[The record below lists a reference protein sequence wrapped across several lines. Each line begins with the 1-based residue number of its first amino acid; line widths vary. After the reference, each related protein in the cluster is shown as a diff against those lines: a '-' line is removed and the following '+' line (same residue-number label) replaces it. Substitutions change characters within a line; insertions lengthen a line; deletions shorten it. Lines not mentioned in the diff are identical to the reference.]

1 MASKL
6 RNTFT
11 ELALLDCKDGV
22 VHYIPTQL
30 KGLDGCQITFLC
42 SPTALSRMEDLLTI
56 CAENPISD
64 EKYLEHIERMEARY
78 MTEIEEREVD
88 ILEVLQ
94 DKHNDYMYSVYA
106 DSTYNGIRYL
116 KRTVVTGIASLTSL
130 WRISS
135 KGCYFD
141 IDTEESGLRGI
152 GSKYYHNQ
160 FNLKYEPAEEL
171 NKRLKSMFEFECG
184 NHVLDCIVRALYIIM
199 SNPYGKGSERLAL
212 TYLENALPTSGI
224 PIAKCLSADYN
235 NFYDIL
241 NTIWEK
247 DSYDCID
254 ITKYVSYM
262 IDTICKAAKLF
273 NTITKELSKDCLVY
287 IPEDGIKKSELESV
301 LESKLYNPKDI
312 IEMYLDAEYIMER
325 PTGYIVRIYKQQ
337 GYGYSLVVKLL
348 IAGSIPATRT
358 CSINY

>member
-6 RNTFT
+6 RNSFT
-11 ELALLDCKDGV
+11 ELALLDCKEGV

-56 CAENPISD
+56 CAESPITD

-88 ILEVLQ
+88 VYEVLK
-94 DKHNDYMYSVYA
+94 DTHKDNMYAVYA
-106 DSTYNGIRYL
+106 ESTYNGMKYL
-116 KRTVVTGIASLTSL
+116 KKVMVNGIGSLTKL
-130 WRISS
+130 WRVSS

-141 IDTEESGLRGI
+141 VDAEEAGI
-152 GSKYYHNQ
+152 RCIGAKYYHNQ
-160 FNLKYEPAEEL
+160 FNLKVEPHEEL
-171 NKRLKSMFEFECG
+171 SKRLKAMFEFDCG
-184 NHVLDCIVRALYIIM
+184 NHVLNCIVRALYIIM
-199 SNPYGKGSERLAL
+199 ANPYGKGSERLAL
-212 TYLENALPTSGI
+212 TYLENSLPTAGI

-247 DSYDCID
+247 DAYNCID

-262 IDTICKAAKLF
+262 IDTICKATKLF
-273 NTITKELSKDCLVY
+273 NTITKQLSKDCLAY
-287 IPEDGIKKSELESV
+287 FPEDGIKISELKDV
-301 LESKLYNPKDI
+301 LSSKLYNADDI
-312 IEMYLDAEYIMER
+312 IELYLDAEYIMEH
-325 PTGYIVRIYKQQ
+325 PTGSMVPIYK
-337 GYGYSLVVKLL
+337 
-348 IAGSIPATRT
+348 
-358 CSINY
+358 